1 MTSTIEKFDKLKKHI
16 TTEEGKLLAKEFRS
30 QLKRSEKYA
39 NKLDAYF
46 RNTMDGANPEDESK
60 ELKLL

>member
-16 TTEEGKLLAKEFRS
+16 TTEEGKLLAKELRR
-30 QLKRSEKYA
+30 QLVRSEKYSD
-39 NKLDAYF
+39 KLDAYF
-46 RNTMDGANPEDESK
+46 RNTMDGAKPEDEAK